1 MLYALLYALLG
12 PISFSIDLSGMITFA
27 ETIFNS
33 LAGALVPVWGI
44 VLGLGIL
51 GLVGAFIMKAVKGKA
66 G

>member
-1 MLYALLYALLG
+1 MPYGLLNLL
-12 PISFSIDLSGMITFA
+12 SFSIDLSGLVDFA

-51 GLVGAFIMKAVKGKA
+51 GLVSAFIMKAVKSKA
-66 G
+66 